1 MNKPN
6 RLIWTIEI
14 IDLKLKYDWKISR
27 NSSRNKQN
35 LVIKVNG
42 IPLGEAAP
50 NIRWKETISKIESE
64 FLGIGDLLP
73 GDISELSTFAKKIR
87 DLRVSQSLKC
97 ALDMA
102 CASIFLRLKGSIN
115 VDRRIKCKTSYS
127 LPIMRPTNYKTF
139 FDTYNLFRFDT
150 IKVKLGTKDIVDTLS
165 EVRKFY
171 SGCLYVDFN
180 EAFDSFEQ
188 FSPYIDELNRHSI
201 EVIEQPFLSGDIE
214 SNRATMPLI
223 NGLLILDESII
234 DQDLTPQLISYC
246 DGINIK
252 IQKTGGPSRAQELL
266 DQATKIGLKK
276 MVGCMVESSLGISH
290 SMRLSGVDYYDLD
303 GSLMI
308 DNEPF
313 GLLNEDRGILNLKR
327 EIL

>member
-1 MNKPN
+1 
-6 RLIWTIEI
+6 
-14 IDLKLKYDWKISR
+14 LKYDWKISR

-42 IPLGEAAP
+42 IPSGEAAP
-50 NIRWKETISKIESE
+50 NIRWEETISKIESE
-64 FLGIGDLLP
+64 FLGIKELLP
-73 GDISELSTFAKKIR
+73 GDTNELGIFAKKIR
-87 DLRVSQSLKC
+87 DLKICQSLKC

-102 CASIFLRLKGSIN
+102 CISISQKLDKSNFVEKH
-115 VDRRIKCKTSYS
+115 IKCKTSYS
-127 LPIMRPTNYKTF
+127 LPIMKPSNYKTF

-150 IKVKLGTKDIVDTLS
+150 IKVKLSTEDIVDTLS

-171 SGCLYVDFN
+171 SGRLYVDFN

-188 FSPYIDELNRHSI
+188 FYPYIDELNRHSI
-201 EVIEQPFLSGDIE
+201 EVIEQPFHSGDVE
-214 SNRATMPLI
+214 SNKASMPLL
-223 NGLLILDESII
+223 NGFLILDESIT
-234 DQDLTPQLISYC
+234 DKELPPKLNSYC

-252 IQKTGGPSRAQELL
+252 IQKTGGPSRAQEML
-266 DQATKIGLKK
+266 DQASKLGLKK

-313 GLLNEDRGILNLKR
+313 GFLNEEKGMLNLKT